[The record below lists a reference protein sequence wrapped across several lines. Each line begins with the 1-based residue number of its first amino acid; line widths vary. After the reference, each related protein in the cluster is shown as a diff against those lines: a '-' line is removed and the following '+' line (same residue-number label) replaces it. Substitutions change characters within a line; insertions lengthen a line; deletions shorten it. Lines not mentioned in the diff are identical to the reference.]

1 MFEQIPPPPPAQ
13 QASAA
18 KWQKIR
24 ENKNLICRE
33 NENVESCYNEENF
46 QRIQQSWKTIHLE
59 FFLPLLTVFFPF
71 QSSFFFRFSGLLS
84 KWA

>member
-18 KWQKIR
+18 KIAKNQG
-24 ENKNLICRE
+24 NKNLICRE

-46 QRIQQSWKTIHLE
+46 QRIQHKVGKTIHLE
-59 FFLPLLTVFFPF
+59 FFPPLLTVFFPF
-71 QSSFFFRFSGLLS
+71 QSSFFFHFFRIAF
-84 KWA
+84 